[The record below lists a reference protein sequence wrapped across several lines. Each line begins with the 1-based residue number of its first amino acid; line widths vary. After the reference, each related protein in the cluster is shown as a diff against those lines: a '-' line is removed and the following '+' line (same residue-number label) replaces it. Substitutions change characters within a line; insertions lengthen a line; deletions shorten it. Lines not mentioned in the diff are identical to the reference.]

1 MKTIKNNYICYMKIK
16 ELNKKNIPNVTVD
29 STLDK
34 YRNHPA
40 FQSKVNKANDML
52 RTVGLPKLKK

>member
-1 MKTIKNNYICYMKIK
+1 MKIK
-16 ELNKKNIPNVTVD
+16 ELNKKNTPNVAVD

-40 FQSKVNKANDML
+40 FQSKVDKAK
-52 RTVGLPKLKK
+52 GLTITLSN

>member
-1 MKTIKNNYICYMKIK
+1 MKIK
-16 ELNKKNIPNVTVD
+16 ELNKKNVPVVIIDN
-29 STLDK
+29 TLDK

-40 FQSKVNKANDML
+40 FQSKVDKANEML